1 MVSCTNVQRIYLFSI
16 YCCLSKKNAIV
27 IYFQYTLNMASI
39 GEQYAD
45 RILESL
51 SSLDNFG
58 WIDYYDGNCYTYVG
72 VEDNYCYNAVA
83 VLSELGYK

>member
-1 MVSCTNVQRIYLFSI
+1 
-16 YCCLSKKNAIV
+16 
-27 IYFQYTLNMASI
+27 MAFF

>member
-1 MVSCTNVQRIYLFSI
+1 MEE
-16 YCCLSKKNAIV
+16 NAIV
-27 IYFQYTLNMASI
+27 LYFQYILRMDSI

-51 SSLDNFG
+51 SSLDRIG

-83 VLSELGYK
+83 VLSDIGYK